1 MEAPSNRALVA
12 VLVVV
17 SLAALTAAGWALH
30 EASEFR
36 SEIRAREPGGNAS
49 SDAASRIDAFE
60 DRIRRLEEAVAAI
73 PPGAAG
79 SSGASAAAPGS
90 ATDAVSDPAAR
101 EPIRALIKDVI
112 REERE
117 AARKAAP
124 AQKPA
129 PSGAERKPPLSQFA
143 AELDLEPAQRE
154 SVQRTVHQ
162 GQEGMIA
169 LLRTPTAGGRVL
181 VDELLD
187 AMLGKPE
194 EAQAKVLEI
203 YGVLTTERVP
213 GGDGTYA
220 QRAEA
225 LKREAV
231 ETFRREF
238 TAEQFKAFEKTG
250 QDPLEIQIPDSPWAA
265 VLQDAL
271 RRRK

>member
-1 MEAPSNRALVA
+1 ADV
-12 VLVVV
+12 
-17 SLAALTAAGWALH
+17 
-30 EASEFR
+30 
-36 SEIRAREPGGNAS
+36 
-49 SDAASRIDAFE
+49 
-60 DRIRRLEEAVAAI
+60 
-73 PPGAAG
+73 
-79 SSGASAAAPGS
+79 
-90 ATDAVSDPAAR
+90 VSDPAAR

-112 REERE
+112 REEEEARAAKEGAKRE
-117 AARKAAP
+117 TAR
-124 AQKPA
+124 

-169 LLRTPTAGGRVL
+169 LLRTPTASGRVL

-203 YGVLTTERVP
+203 YGVLTSERVP

-231 ETFRREF
+231 ESFRREF
-238 TAEQFKAFEKTG
+238 TAEQFKAFEKSG